1 MEPKHEFF
9 HAPGDDEYW
18 SESHY
23 LDVVDDDVGVHAR
36 LGFYPNRGEANVFA
50 FVVEDGTVYR
60 IRDDEVDLRDVHGLC
75 VDTSDLYFELLPD
88 RVGRDWRVAFGG
100 TAERCETPREAVDG
114 TDETVE
120 LDVELVTRGRH
131 EPFRYSEGAV
141 WPGGTEED
149 RYEVATEV
157 EGTVTVDGARTVP
170 VEGPGERDHSWGRR
184 DWTEGEWLW
193 ISGAF
198 EDGSAYNHL
207 SAWPPGFGPDEAPP
221 VITNGFWFDGDAVH
235 AISDAEVSAT
245 PPFGSETARGWLD
258 DGTAPDV
265 EVTLTWPE
273 GSADVSVD
281 PLTTTPVDWTD
292 EEAGRRAVL
301 NRAPA
306 RQVRD
311 GAVDG
316 RGFLENMSQ
325 LEAD

>member
-23 LDVVDDDVGVHAR
+23 LDVVDDGVQIHAR
-36 LGFYPNRGEANVFA
+36 IGFYPNREEANVFA

-60 IRDDEVDLRDVHGLC
+60 LRDDEVDLRDVHGLC
-75 VDTSDLYFELLPD
+75 VDTSDLYFEMLPD

-120 LDVELVTRGRH
+120 LDAELVTRGRH

-157 EGTVTVDGARTVP
+157 EGTVTIGGDRTLS

-207 SAWPPGFGPDEAPP
+207 SAWPAGFGPDEAPP

-235 AISDAEVSAT
+235 AVSDAEVSAT
-245 PPFGSETARGWLD
+245 PSFGSETARRWLD

-265 EVTLTWPE
+265 EVSLTWAE

-292 EEAGRRAVL
+292 EETGRRAVL

-325 LEAD
+325 LESD

>member
-36 LGFYPNRGEANVFA
+36 LGFYPNREEANVFA

-60 IRDDEVDLRDVHGLC
+60 LRDDEVDLRDVHGLC
-75 VDTSDLYFELLPD
+75 VDTSDLYFELRPD

-141 WPGGTEED
+141 WPGGTEAD

-157 EGTVTVDGARTVP
+157 EGTVTVGGDRTVP

-221 VITNGFWFDGDAVH
+221 VITNGFWFDGDVVH
-235 AISDAEVSAT
+235 AISDAEVAAT

-265 EVTLTWPE
+265 EVTLAWPE

-281 PLTTTPVDWTD
+281 PLTTTPIDWTD

-325 LEAD
+325 LESD